1 MTTQKTL
8 SELLEAV
15 EPDIIYHT
23 TGDLVHCADYERMR
37 GVAIE
42 LAKACEFYAD
52 YKNNYTKEGIV
63 FSAQHCGENEKEQVQ
78 DFGMTSEQSLSRAK
92 DIIGGDRE

>member
-42 LAKACEFYAD
+42 LAKCLEFY
-52 YKNNYTKEGIV
+52 I
-63 FSAQHCGENEKEQVQ
+63 ENHGVIHYELIGGDGAPSGHVPMQGDWNVAER
-78 DFGMTSEQSLSRAK
+78 TISRAK
-92 DIIGGDRE
+92 DIIGGE

>member
-42 LAKACEFYAD
+42 LAKALEYARD
-52 YKNNYTKEGIV
+52 SYELVGYELVGGDGAPSGHLPYPADWTFADK
-63 FSAQHCGENEKEQVQ
+63 A
-78 DFGMTSEQSLSRAK
+78 LSRAK
-92 DIIGGDRE
+92 DIIGRESE

>member
-1 MTTQKTL
+1 MSKTL

-42 LAKACEFYAD
+42 LAKACEIAS
-52 YKNNYTKEGIV
+52 
-63 FSAQHCGENEKEQVQ
+63 SANSYHDVGPTIERGCYSAKAAIR
-78 DFGMTSEQSLSRAK
+78 RAK
-92 DIIGGDRE
+92 DIIGGE